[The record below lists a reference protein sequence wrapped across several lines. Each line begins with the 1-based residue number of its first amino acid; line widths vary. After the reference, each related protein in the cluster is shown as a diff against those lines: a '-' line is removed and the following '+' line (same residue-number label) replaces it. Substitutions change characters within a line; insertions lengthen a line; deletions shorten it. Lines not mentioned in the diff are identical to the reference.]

1 MSSESGYQSENR
13 PVAVQG
19 QARSANGWLILILLI
34 VFGVLVF
41 RMAGGLPSPLH
52 DPKAEP
58 HEVVPRD
65 DLPTGEQTQ
74 ISLFR
79 DASPSVVYITTLKIE
94 RNRFSR
100 NLMEIPQGTGSGF
113 VWDDTGNIVTNFH
126 VIREAEVARVTL
138 ADNST
143 YDAVIVGVAP
153 DKDLAVLK
161 IDAPAER
168 LKPLR
173 VGTSADLQVG
183 QNVLAIGSP
192 FQLDQTLTT
201 GVISG
206 LGREIQS
213 VTRRPIQ
220 GVIQTDAAINPG
232 NSGGPQLDSAGRLIG
247 INTAIYS
254 PSGAYAGIGFAVP
267 VDTVNRIVP
276 QLIRH
281 GKVERP
287 GMGIEPFDGSV
298 VQRLLYLE
306 ILSETG
312 VLVKNVSPDSAAER
326 SGMLPTRTIQTD
338 KGPEDQLGDLIV
350 SIEGKT
356 IASNNDLHKALDGR
370 KVGDE
375 ISIDVIRN
383 GKKVNLSL
391 TLQEL
396 K

>member
-1 MSSESGYQSENR
+1 MSSESGFESEKRPTVARGQS
-13 PVAVQG
+13 
-19 QARSANGWLILILLI
+19 RSVNGWLILILLM
-34 VFGVLVF
+34 VFGVLVY
-41 RMAGGLPSPLH
+41 RMAGGLPSSLH
-52 DPKAEP
+52 DLDAEP
-58 HEVVPRD
+58 RAVTPRG
-65 DLPTGEQTQ
+65 DLLSGEQTQ
-74 ISLFR
+74 IALYR
-79 DASPSVVYITTLKIE
+79 EASPSVVYITTMTVEQYGL
-94 RNRFSR
+94 SR
-100 NLMEIPQGTGSGF
+100 TLEIPQGTGSGF

-126 VIREAEVARVTL
+126 VIRDAEVARVTL

-161 IDAPAER
+161 IDAPAGR

-173 VGTSADLQVG
+173 LGTSANLQVG

-232 NSGGPQLDSAGRLIG
+232 NSGGPLLDTAGRLIG

-267 VDTVNRIVP
+267 VDTVNQIVP
-276 QLIRH
+276 QLIRY

-287 GMGIEPFDGSV
+287 GLGIEPFDSSV
-298 VQRLLYLE
+298 VQRLFILDE
-306 ILSETG
+306 LSEMG
-312 VLVKNVSPDSAAER
+312 VLVKNVMPESAAER
-326 SGMLPTRTIQTD
+326 SGMLPTRRSQTD
-338 KGPEDQLGDLIV
+338 KGPEILLGDLIV
-350 SIEGKT
+350 AIEGKT
-356 IASNNDLHKALDGR
+356 IASNNDLFKALDGR
-370 KVGDE
+370 KVGDV
-375 ISIDVIRN
+375 ISIDVMRD
-383 GKKVNLSL
+383 GKKINLSL
-391 TLQEL
+391 TLREL